1 MLSEI
6 CNYAFLFLKIFN
18 IRCGTKANI
27 TEISTQT
34 NFLFDAA
41 GKMTCDKNKGISAI
55 SYNPLDLIQQVT
67 YNLTNFVQYHYT
79 ASGSKLRQTV
89 YSDGLA
95 SKTTDYAGRFVTKR
109 FEIAYYHKEEKNSA
123 EILKS

>member
-1 MLSEI
+1 LRNKSEH
-6 CNYAFLFLKIFN
+6 NRN
-18 IRCGTKANI
+18 INTNEFPFRCRR
-27 TEISTQT
+27 QYD
-34 NFLFDAA
+34 LRQ
-41 GKMTCDKNKGISAI
+41 KNKGISAI